1 MNGDDRNDCD
11 SADCL
16 TSIWTNRY
24 YLCTFC
30 WALDR
35 VVHAV
40 YVIVCFLAKGGVG
53 KKEWRHYDNKNNV
66 RHGFQINLG
75 IALMNYGISTE
86 WKDITQTRPHFIRQ
100 TAFVPCDCD
109 KCFFCLNKFTN
120 GITHRW
126 KKEAK
131 VTVMYVCG
139 TRVRTD
145 KCTSN
150 RVNLGLVAVRYCR
163 MCYRTQLNT
172 ELSSKERKKTCRTSK
187 MECPICMEPICKE
200 CWKEGYDKHE

>member
-1 MNGDDRNDCD
+1 M
-11 SADCL
+11 
-16 TSIWTNRY
+16 
-24 YLCTFC
+24 FC

-35 VVHAV
+35 VVHVV
-40 YVIVCFLAKGGVG
+40 YVIVSFLAKGGVG
-53 KKEWRHYDNKNNV
+53 KKEWRQYDNKNK
-66 RHGFQINLG
+66 IDLG
-75 IALMNYGISTE
+75 IVLMNYGISTK
-86 WKDITQTRPHFIRQ
+86 WKDITQTRPNLIRQ

-120 GITHRW
+120 GITHRR
-126 KKEAK
+126 KKEEK

-150 RVNLGLVAVRYCR
+150 RVNLGLVAARYCR

-200 CWKEGYDKHE
+200 CWKEGYD